1 MSEFCDYVKTSRSF
15 ASMQDHPMIYSLVL
29 AKLAKVDKASAKKDD
44 ALFNVLNRV
53 EKVIPAIDSNK
64 LKTTYSPMGMA
75 ALFNSETTKKALPDY
90 VKQYFNE
97 FEKIAAHEEK
107 TFDGAYKVHKQ
118 FADLTNSD
126 EFKNFLLAL

>member
-1 MSEFCDYVKTSRSF
+1 MSEFRDYVKTSRDF
-15 ASMQDHPMIYSLVL
+15 ASLQDHPMIYSLVL
-29 AKLAKVDKASAKKDD
+29 AKLAKTDKDTTKKDD
-44 ALFNVLNRV
+44 ALFNALNRV
-53 EKVIPAIDSNK
+53 EKVIPTIDSNK
-64 LKTTYSPMGMA
+64 LKTAYSPMGMT
-75 ALFNSETTKKALPDY
+75 ALFNSETTKKSLPDY

-126 EFKNFLLAL
+126 EFKNFLLTL